1 MVRKVGYARVSTSA
15 QDTALQ
21 LDALKAAGVEIV
33 FFESASGAG
42 PRPELRRAISSLRV
56 GDVLTV
62 WKLDR
67 VARGLIDLLNI
78 MSSVKAA
85 GACVK
90 SLTEPI
96 DTTTPLGEFTVQILG
111 AVAQL
116 ERSMIRERVV
126 AGQIA
131 ARARGKKWGQ
141 RPHLTPEREEE
152 LVALFV
158 QGGHTIKSVGAVFGV
173 GESVA
178 KRVIA
183 LRFPPS
189 LFSPPGR
196 PRKTS
201 L

>member
-1 MVRKVGYARVSTSA
+1 MRKVGYARVSTSA

-21 LDALKAAGVEIV
+21 LDALKAAGVTEV
-33 FFESASGAG
+33 YFEASSGVG
-42 PRPELRRAISSLRV
+42 PRPELRRAIASLSV
-56 GDVLTV
+56 GDVLVV

-67 VARGLIDLLNI
+67 VARGLSDLLSI
-78 MSSVKAA
+78 MSGVKAA
-85 GACVK
+85 GACIR

-126 AGQIA
+126 AGQMA
-131 ARARGKKWGQ
+131 ARARGKKWGT
-141 RPHLTPEREEE
+141 RPHLSPEKEEE

-158 QGGHTIKSVGAVFGV
+158 QGGHTIKSVGAAFGV

-183 LRFPPS
+183 ARFPPS

-196 PRKTS
+196 PRKIS
-201 L
+201 R

>member
-1 MVRKVGYARVSTSA
+1 MRKIGYARVSTSA

-21 LDALKAAGVEIV
+21 LDALKAAGVENV
-33 FFESASGAG
+33 FFESSSGVG
-42 PRPELRRAISSLRV
+42 PRLELRRAIASLCA
-56 GDVLTV
+56 GDVLVV

-67 VARGLIDLLNI
+67 VARGLSDLLSI
-78 MSSVKAA
+78 LSSVKAA
-85 GACVK
+85 GACIR

-131 ARARGKKWGQ
+131 ARARGKTWGQ

-152 LVALFV
+152 LIALFV
-158 QGGHTIKSVGAVFGV
+158 EGGHTIKSVGAVFGV

-183 LRFPPS
+183 ARFPPS
-189 LFSPPGR
+189 LFSRPGR

-201 L
+201 A

>member
-1 MVRKVGYARVSTSA
+1 M
-15 QDTALQ
+15 Q
-21 LDALKAAGVEIV
+21 LDALHASGVDTV
-33 FFESASGAG
+33 YFESSSGVG
-42 PRPELRRAISSLRV
+42 PRPELRRAIASLQP
-56 GDVLTV
+56 GDVLVV

-67 VARGLIDLLNI
+67 VARSLSDLLLI
-78 MSSVKAA
+78 LSSVKAS
-85 GACVK
+85 GACIK

-96 DTTTPLGEFTVQILG
+96 DTTTPIGEFTVQILG

-126 AGQIA
+126 AGQTA
-131 ARARGKKWGQ
+131 ARARGKTWGQ
-141 RPHLTPEREEE
+141 RPHLNPQREEE
-152 LVALFV
+152 LIALFV

-183 LRFPPS
+183 SRFPPS
-189 LFSPPGR
+189 LFSRPGR

-201 L
+201 V

>member
-1 MVRKVGYARVSTSA
+1 M
-15 QDTALQ
+15 Q
-21 LDALKAAGVEIV
+21 LDALHAAGVDTV
-33 FFESASGAG
+33 FFESSSGVG
-42 PRPELRRAISSLRV
+42 PRPELRRAIASLQP
-56 GDVLTV
+56 GDVLVV

-67 VARGLIDLLNI
+67 VARSLSDLLLI
-78 MSSVKAA
+78 LSSVKAS
-85 GACVK
+85 GACIK

-96 DTTTPLGEFTVQILG
+96 DTTTPIGEFTVQILG

-131 ARARGKKWGQ
+131 ARARGKTWGQ
-141 RPHLTPEREEE
+141 RPHLSPQREEE
-152 LVALFV
+152 LIALFV

-189 LFSPPGR
+189 LFSRPGR

-201 L
+201 V

>member
-1 MVRKVGYARVSTSA
+1 MGRKVGYARVSTVS

-21 LDALKAAGVEIV
+21 LDALHAAGVHEV
-33 FFESASGAG
+33 FFESSSGVG
-42 PRPELRRAISSLRV
+42 PRVQLRAAIASLRP
-56 GDVLTV
+56 GDVLVV

-67 VARGLIDLLNI
+67 VARGLSDLLSI
-78 MSSVKAA
+78 LSSVKAS
-85 GACVK
+85 GACIR

-131 ARARGKKWGQ
+131 ARARGKTWGQ
-141 RPHLTPEREEE
+141 RPHLTPEREEQ
-152 LVALFV
+152 LIALFV
-158 QGGHTIKSVGAVFGV
+158 QGGHTIKSVGLEFGV

-183 LRFPPS
+183 ARFPPS
-189 LFSPPGR
+189 MFSRPGR

-201 L
+201 V

>member
-1 MVRKVGYARVSTSA
+1 MRKIGYARVSTSA
-15 QDTALQ
+15 QDTAMQ
-21 LDALKAAGVEIV
+21 LDALNVAGCEKIY
-33 FFESASGAG
+33 FESSSGVG
-42 PRPELRRAISSLRV
+42 PRLELRRALASLV
-56 GDVLTV
+56 PGDVLIV

-67 VARGLIDLLNI
+67 VARGLIDLLAI
-78 MSSVKAA
+78 MSRIKAS
-85 GACVK
+85 GACVR

-96 DTTTPLGEFTVQILG
+96 DTTTPIGEFTVQILG

-141 RPHLTPEREEE
+141 RPHLTPEGEDQLVE
-152 LVALFV
+152 LFA
-158 QGGHTIKSVGAVFGV
+158 QGGHTIKSVGLACRV

-178 KRVIA
+178 KRVITS
-183 LRFPPS
+183 RFPPS
-189 LFSPPGR
+189 LFSRPGR

-201 L
+201 V

>member
-1 MVRKVGYARVSTSA
+1 MRKIGYARVSTSA

-21 LDALKAAGVEIV
+21 LDALKAAGVEDV
-33 FFESASGAG
+33 FFESSSGVG
-42 PRPELRRAISSLRV
+42 PRLELRRAIASLCA
-56 GDVLTV
+56 GDVLVV

-67 VARGLIDLLNI
+67 VARGLSDLLGI
-78 MSSVKAA
+78 LSSVKAA
-85 GACVK
+85 GACIR

-126 AGQIA
+126 AGQTA

-141 RPHLTPEREEE
+141 KPHLNPVQEEE
-152 LVALFV
+152 LIALFV
-158 QGGHTIKSVGAVFGV
+158 QGGHTIRSVGEVFGV
-173 GESVA
+173 KESVA

-183 LRFPPS
+183 ARFPPS
-189 LFSPPGR
+189 LFSRPGR

-201 L
+201 V

>member
-1 MVRKVGYARVSTSA
+1 LPKIGYARVSTSA

-21 LDALKAAGVEIV
+21 LDALHASGVDTV
-33 FFESASGAG
+33 FFESSSGVG
-42 PRPELRRAISSLRV
+42 PRPELRRAMASLRP
-56 GDVLTV
+56 GDVLVV

-67 VARGLIDLLNI
+67 VARSLSDLLLI
-78 MSSVKAA
+78 LSSVKAS
-85 GACVK
+85 GACIK

-96 DTTTPLGEFTVQILG
+96 DTTTPIGEFTVQILG

-131 ARARGKKWGQ
+131 AKARGKKWGT

-152 LVALFV
+152 LIALFV
-158 QGGHTIKSVGAVFGV
+158 EGGHTIKSVGAVFGV
-173 GESVA
+173 SECVA
-178 KRVIA
+178 RRAIT

-189 LFSPPGR
+189 LFSRPGR
-196 PRKTS
+196 PRKIS
-201 L
+201 A